1 MEVTTLALIAT
12 ATVAATVA
20 LPAIANADTGS
31 FVSPSRDIACN
42 MGFACEH
49 QSLRVPGE
57 QTLDYGQTQSASTIT
72 CDSELTGVTC
82 TDSSTGITSACRA
95 THTSSADDAVSRFAY
110 LP

>member
-57 QTLDYGQTQSASTIT
+57 QTPRLRSNSIRQHDHLRQ
-72 CDSELTGVTC
+72 
-82 TDSSTGITSACRA
+82 RA
-95 THTSSADDAVSRFAY
+95 HGRDMHRQQHRYYFRMSRDAY
-110 LP
+110 QLG